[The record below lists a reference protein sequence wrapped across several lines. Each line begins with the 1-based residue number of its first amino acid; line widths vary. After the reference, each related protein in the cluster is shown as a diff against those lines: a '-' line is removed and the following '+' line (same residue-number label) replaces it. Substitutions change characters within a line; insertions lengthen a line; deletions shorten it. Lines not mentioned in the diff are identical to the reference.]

1 MRLRRAERVCQLAAE
16 KHCGNCR
23 NDDPEVVPQWE
34 ARPVEDKMQGDEIDS
49 YQTCQCRE
57 IRLGDSGC
65 TTLRQAGWFQGWIQR
80 EDG

>member
-1 MRLRRAERVCQLAAE
+1 
-16 KHCGNCR
+16 
-23 NDDPEVVPQWE
+23 
-34 ARPVEDKMQGDEIDS
+34 MQGDEIDS

-65 TTLRQAGWFQGWIQR
+65 TTLRQAGWFQGWIER